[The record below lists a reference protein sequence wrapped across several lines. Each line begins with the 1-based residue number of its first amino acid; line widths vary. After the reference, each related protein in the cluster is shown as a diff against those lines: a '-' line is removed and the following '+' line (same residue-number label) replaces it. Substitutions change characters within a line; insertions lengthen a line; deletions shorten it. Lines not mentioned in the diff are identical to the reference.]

1 MAYRFLED
9 TALADIAFE
18 AEAPTL
24 EGLFIETA
32 KALSESMVDTKG
44 IMNSMKS
51 DITLSAPALD
61 RLLFDWLAELIY
73 LKDTENAFF
82 KDFEVQIT
90 QRDFPEKHYELK
102 ATARGEHIK
111 PEKHMVRTDVK
122 AVTMHQFK
130 LEAKP
135 GKFTARIVLD
145 I

>member
-1 MAYRFLED
+1 M
-9 TALADIAFE
+9 ADIAFE

-32 KALSESMVDTKG
+32 KALSECMVDLKS
-44 IMNSMKS
+44 ISDSMKS
-51 DITLSAPALD
+51 EITLSAPALD

-82 KDFEVQIT
+82 KDFEVRIT
-90 QRDFPEKHYELK
+90 TRDSPTKHYELK
-102 ATARGEHIK
+102 ATARGELINH
-111 PEKHMVRTDVK
+111 EKHIIRTDVK

-130 LEAKP
+130 LEEKP